1 MTLIYALPPNPLM
14 PILYAINEIR
24 CVRKY
29 QSDALRDFMN
39 RVPSNVLD
47 LVNALQILRPGF
59 HQSHIENTEQVRKSR
74 GAIIEMDGV
83 GYPFTPLGYVGMA
96 RDEITRLISL
106 RQYFMDIA
114 HNEGVN
120 AVTEKTVKE
129 GMQHVY
135 GNKDD
140 FLYNE
145 RLMMRLESAGIS
157 MYIHGNNGHTFKAE
171 DLARHQ
177 RESSAIKEERDAI
190 LMLMAESIFNN

>member
-1 MTLIYALPPNPLM
+1 
-14 PILYAINEIR
+14 
-24 CVRKY
+24 
-29 QSDALRDFMN
+29 
-39 RVPSNVLD
+39 
-47 LVNALQILRPGF
+47 
-59 HQSHIENTEQVRKSR
+59 
-74 GAIIEMDGV
+74 MDGV
-83 GYPFTPLGYVGMA
+83 GYLFTPLGYVGMA

-157 MYIHGNNGHTFKAE
+157 MYIHGNKGHTFKAE

-190 LMLMAESIFNN
+190 LMRMAESIFNN